1 MVDIEDLVR
10 KLGDPDPK
18 VRFKAVWVLWDAAF
32 KGMDVTAAI
41 PALAKA
47 LSDTATDVQ
56 CYAALALGNAAFKEA
71 DVTAAIPALAK
82 ALSDWHAGVREI
94 AANALTNSIE
104 KSTSVEALERMET
117 RLREEHAIFR
127 DKHHPRTKDELAGI
141 GLAFSKLINE
151 TAKRRDLLA
160 TQRDIMLEG
169 VPKAPKKGGVYQEMR
184 RVRNG

>member
-32 KGMDVTAAI
+32 KGM
-41 PALAKA
+41 
-47 LSDTATDVQ
+47 
-56 CYAALALGNAAFKEA
+56 